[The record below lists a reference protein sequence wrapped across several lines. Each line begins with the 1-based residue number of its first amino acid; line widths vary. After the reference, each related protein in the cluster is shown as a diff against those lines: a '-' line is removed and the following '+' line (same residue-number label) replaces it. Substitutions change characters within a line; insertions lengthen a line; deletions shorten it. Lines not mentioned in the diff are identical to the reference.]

1 MLHKDYDSKGSVEQ
15 ALTTVKEALK
25 GNDVTL
31 IRSTKD
37 ELTKVSHKLADA
49 IYKASQNQ
57 NANTDSSSQ
66 QGSHTNTEEKV
77 VDAEVVE
84 DKDKK

>member
-1 MLHKDYDSKGSVEQ
+1 M
-15 ALTTVKEALK
+15 
-25 GNDVTL
+25 
-31 IRSTKD
+31 
-37 ELTKVSHKLADA
+37 SHKLAEA
-49 IYKASQNQ
+49 IYKASHNQ